1 MFFLLN
7 ITSKIFPAGTSLII
21 RYFSYFISMSP
32 CFSFHKDT
40 PCLCNNQ
47 IWLLSFFS
55 SDVFP
60 EVHSSISFPCCQKLA
75 IHPYKRTRKG
85 IRMTRIRLKR
95 EREDSESRCAL
106 RWYGRSRGRLWHH
119 FAQSL
124 RADEHGDGRAASR
137 CGSVALQRCAPIFFP
152 EGFED
157 NTCCCQSRGWNTY

>member
-21 RYFSYFISMSP
+21 RYFSYFISMSL

-60 EVHSSISFPCCQKLA
+60 EVRSSISSPCCQKLA
-75 IHPYKRTRKG
+75 IHPHKRNPSYCHLRFLLCKG
-85 IRMTRIRLKR
+85 IAALTDSKQRSVTRYRRRYFSADFRNLGILKNIIVDYLPYCHVR
-95 EREDSESRCAL
+95 PQLVEARKNK
-106 RWYGRSRGRLWHH
+106 
-119 FAQSL
+119 
-124 RADEHGDGRAASR
+124 
-137 CGSVALQRCAPIFFP
+137 V
-152 EGFED
+152 
-157 NTCCCQSRGWNTY
+157 TKT

>member
-75 IHPYKRTRKG
+75 IHPHKRNPSYCHLRFLLCKG
-85 IRMTRIRLKR
+85 IAALTDSKQRSVTRYRRRYFSADFRNLGILKNIIVDYLPYCHIRLQLIKAR
-95 EREDSESRCAL
+95 KNK
-106 RWYGRSRGRLWHH
+106 
-119 FAQSL
+119 
-124 RADEHGDGRAASR
+124 
-137 CGSVALQRCAPIFFP
+137 V
-152 EGFED
+152 
-157 NTCCCQSRGWNTY
+157 TTT